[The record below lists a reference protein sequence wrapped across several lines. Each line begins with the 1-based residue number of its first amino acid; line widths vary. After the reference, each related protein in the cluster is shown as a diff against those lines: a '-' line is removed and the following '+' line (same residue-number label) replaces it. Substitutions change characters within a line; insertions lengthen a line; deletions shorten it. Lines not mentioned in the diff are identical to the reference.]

1 MEHRVRNYDPFDVR
15 TTHGGARVFAG
26 KHIHNTSSTIVPPVD
41 ILLCKH
47 VIELVADSFYRE
59 EGAQRDKRSYI
70 KREVD
75 GQCRQGTG
83 KRSIRD

>member
-1 MEHRVRNYDPFDVR
+1 MFSQANTFITLVQLSCHPRHPTIQARNR
-15 TTHGGARVFAG
+15 TRGGQ
-26 KHIHNTSSTIVPPVD
+26 
-41 ILLCKH
+41 L
-47 VIELVADSFYRE
+47 YRE